1 LNQEFDKLKSQKE
14 EEEDA
19 IKHLN
24 KIGLKLEK
32 NINNSEE
39 AYFYYIV
46 SLYFCNEG

>member
-19 IKHLN
+19 IKYLN

-32 NINNSEE
+32 I
-39 AYFYYIV
+39 
-46 SLYFCNEG
+46 